1 MHEAGRFADWVLLET
16 GRELRV
22 ARITTG
28 LTQRQVAAKVGR
40 SASWVCR
47 VERGRARSG
56 SLVELVRLGAAVGL
70 KLYVKTY
77 PGARRPLDAGQLA
90 LLAAFN
96 ARLHP
101 AWSRRL
107 EVVVPIE
114 GDLRAADEV
123 IRTDACSCTVE
134 AITRLADVQKQTR
147 TGRAKQRDLKADR
160 LILVVRGS
168 HANRRM
174 LRAAGGII
182 DDAFPISTRRA
193 LRSLT
198 AGEDPGGDC
207 LVVM

>member
-1 MHEAGRFADWVLLET
+1 MET

-22 ARITTG
+22 ARITAG
-28 LTQRQVAAKVGR
+28 LTQRQVGATVGR
-40 SASWVCR
+40 SASWICR
-47 VERGRARSG
+47 IERGRARSV

-77 PGARRPLDAGQLA
+77 PGGRRPLDAGQLA

-123 IRTDACSCTVE
+123 IRTDAFSCSVE
-134 AITRLADVQKQTR
+134 AITRLADLQRQSR
-147 TGRAKQRDLKADR
+147 SGRAKQRDLKADR
-160 LILVVRGS
+160 LILVVKGS
-168 HANRRM
+168 HANRRL
-174 LRAAGGII
+174 LRAAGRIVE
-182 DDAFPISTRRA
+182 DALPISTREALRA
-193 LRSLT
+193 LGV
-198 AGEDPGGDC
+198 GEDPGGDC
-207 LVVM
+207 LVVI